1 MAEKSKSS
9 ALILGL
15 FICLGLATL
24 GYLLGDAALTIKGL
38 ERSVKVKGLS
48 EHEYPANIVIW
59 PIQFVAADNDL
70 QNLYQTLEK
79 STDKIISFLKQHQI
93 KGTDISSNPPAIT
106 DKSAQRYGNSAKPQF
121 RYSAVQTVTVYSSD
135 IEGVRS
141 VMGGLAELGKEGI
154 VFNREDYEARPE
166 YIFTKLNEVKPAMIE
181 EATRKARAV
190 ALKFAQDSQSQ
201 LGKIKRA
208 SQGQFSISPRDKS
221 TPHMKRVRVVS
232 TVEYYLSD

>member
-1 MAEKSKSS
+1 MAEKSKVS

-15 FICLGLATL
+15 SICLGLAML

-48 EHEYPANIVIW
+48 EQEYPADIVIW
-59 PIQFVAADNDL
+59 PIRFVAADNDL
-70 QNLYQTLEK
+70 QNIYHTLEDN
-79 STDKIISFLKQHQI
+79 TGKIISFLKQHQI
-93 KGTDISSNPPAIT
+93 KASDISSNPPAIT
-106 DKSAQRYGNSAKPQF
+106 DKSAQRYSNSATPQF
-121 RYSAVQTVTVYSSD
+121 RYSATQTVTVYSSD
-135 IEGVRS
+135 IATVRT
-141 VMGGLAELGKEGI
+141 VMGALAELGKEGI
-154 VFNREDYEARPE
+154 VFNREDYDAKPE
-166 YIFTKLNEVKPAMIE
+166 YIFTKLNEVKPTMIE

>member
-1 MAEKSKSS
+1 MAEKSKVS

-15 FICLGLATL
+15 SICLGLAML

-48 EHEYPANIVIW
+48 EQEYPADIVIW

-70 QNLYQTLEK
+70 QNLYITLEK
-79 STDKIISFLKQHQI
+79 NTGKIIAFLKQHQI
-93 KGTDISSNPPAIT
+93 KTADISSNPPAIT
-106 DKSAQRYGNSAKPQF
+106 DKSAQRYSNSAKPQF

-135 IEGVRS
+135 IATVRT
-141 VMGGLAELGKEGI
+141 VMGALAELGKEGI
-154 VFNREDYEARPE
+154 VFNREDYNARPE
-166 YIFTKLNEVKPAMIE
+166 YIFTRLNEVKPAMIE

-190 ALKFAQDSQSQ
+190 ALKFAQDSQSR

>member
-1 MAEKSKSS
+1 MAEKSKVS

-15 FICLGLATL
+15 SICLGLALL

-48 EHEYPANIVIW
+48 EQEYPADIVIW

-70 QNLYQTLEK
+70 QNLYITLEK
-79 STDKIISFLKQHQI
+79 NTGKIIAFLKQHQI
-93 KGTDISSNPPAIT
+93 KTADISSNPPAIT
-106 DKSAQRYGNSAKPQF
+106 DKSAQRYSNSAKPQF

-135 IEGVRS
+135 IATVRT
-141 VMGGLAELGKEGI
+141 VMGALAELGKEGI
-154 VFNREDYEARPE
+154 VFNREDYNARPE
-166 YIFTKLNEVKPAMIE
+166 YIFTRLNEVKPAMIE

-190 ALKFAQDSQSQ
+190 ALKFAQDSQSR

>member
-1 MAEKSKSS
+1 MAEKSKVS

-15 FICLGLATL
+15 LICLGLAML

-48 EHEYPANIVIW
+48 EHEYPADIVIW
-59 PIQFVAADNDL
+59 PIRFVAADNDL
-70 QNLYQTLEK
+70 QNIYQTLEEH
-79 STDKIISFLKQHQI
+79 TGKIISFLNQKKI
-93 KGTDISSNPPAIT
+93 KTADITVNPPAIT
-106 DKSAQRYGNSAKPQF
+106 DKSAQRYSNSAKPQF
-121 RYSAVQTVTVYSSD
+121 RYSATQTVTVYSSD
-135 IEGVRS
+135 IDTVRT
-141 VMGGLAELGKEGI
+141 VMGSMAELGKEGI
-154 VFNREDYEARPE
+154 VFNREDYDAKPE
-166 YIFTKLNEVKPAMIE
+166 YIFTRLNEVKPTMIE

-190 ALKFAQDSQSQ
+190 ALKFAQDSQSK

>member
-1 MAEKSKSS
+1 MAEKSKVS

-15 FICLGLATL
+15 LICLGLAML

-48 EHEYPANIVIW
+48 EQEYPADIVIW
-59 PIQFVAADNDL
+59 PIRFVAADNDL
-70 QNLYQTLEK
+70 QNIYQTLENN
-79 STDKIISFLKQHQI
+79 TGKITSFLKQHQI
-93 KGTDISSNPPAIT
+93 KTADITVNPPAIT
-106 DKSAQRYGNSAKPQF
+106 DKSAQRYSNSAKPQF
-121 RYSAVQTVTVYSSD
+121 RYSATQTVTVYSSD
-135 IEGVRS
+135 IDTVRT
-141 VMGGLAELGKEGI
+141 VMGSMAELGKEGI
-154 VFNREDYEARPE
+154 VFNREDYDAKPE
-166 YIFTKLNEVKPAMIE
+166 YIFTRLNEVKPTMIE

-190 ALKFAQDSQSQ
+190 ALKFAQDSQSK

>member
-1 MAEKSKSS
+1 MAEKSKVS

-15 FICLGLATL
+15 SICLGLAML

-48 EHEYPANIVIW
+48 EQEYPADIVIW
-59 PIQFVAADNDL
+59 PIRFVAADNDL
-70 QNLYQTLEK
+70 QNIYQTIEEN
-79 STDKIISFLKQHQI
+79 TGKITSFLKQHQI
-93 KGTDISSNPPAIT
+93 KDTDITVNPPAIT
-106 DKSAQRYGNSAKPQF
+106 DKSAQRYSNSAKPQF
-121 RYSAVQTVTVYSSD
+121 RYSATQTVTVYSSD
-135 IEGVRS
+135 ISTVRS
-141 VMGGLAELGKEGI
+141 VMGAMAELGKEGI
-154 VFNREDYEARPE
+154 VFNREDYDAKPE
-166 YIFTKLNEVKPAMIE
+166 YIFTKLNEVKPTMIE